1 MLVVLAPVGLIPPEV
16 LDWYG
21 PVDMMPDATLLR
33 GTGELGAV
41 RAPLPLESDSM
52 TLLPVEIL
60 GVRGEEVVMPLAKRS
75 WAFRGVAVKWD
86 E

>member
-21 PVDMMPDATLLR
+21 PVVMMPDVTLLR

-41 RAPLPLESDSM
+41 RAPLPLESLEM
-52 TLLPVEIL
+52 PPLPVGLMGE
-60 GVRGEEVVMPLAKRS
+60 RGEEGEMPLANRS
-75 WAFRGVAVKWD
+75 WAIRGVAVKWD